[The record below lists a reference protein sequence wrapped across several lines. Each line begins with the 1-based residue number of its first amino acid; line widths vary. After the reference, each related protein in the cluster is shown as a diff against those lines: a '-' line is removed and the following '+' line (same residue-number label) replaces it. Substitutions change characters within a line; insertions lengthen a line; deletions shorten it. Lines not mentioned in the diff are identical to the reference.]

1 MIITHQKSDNA
12 SSKSTSWHWLPEM
25 TSWKPWNYEPKDKS
39 EANPVRL
46 FHKWWGSPVYRP
58 RFVHKYLQAHPFI
71 AALHQET
78 QSSKCIESYKRSR
91 WEYFI
96 PEISIPFQTMKT
108 NTHRGKAKSFSWSS
122 WLRVG
127 NGMMGMND
135 LLEEKGPEVLGWSF
149 NGRQSMP
156 SYFSHLFYLFCCVC
170 AAESLYLE
178 KKMVVGTRFSSFLV
192 LRKGRRRG
200 TVNFL
205 GNQKSLNFFFIFFR
219 KKL

>member
-1 MIITHQKSDNA
+1 MQAASPPLGTDSLKWQAENHRIMNQKTKVRQTQFAFSTNGGDLRSTGQDLCTNI
-12 SSKSTSWHWLPEM
+12 SKPTPLL
-25 TSWKPWNYEPKDKS
+25 
-39 EANPVRL
+39 RL
-46 FHKWWGSPVYRP
+46 
-58 RFVHKYLQAHPFI
+58 
-71 AALHQET
+71 LHQET

-96 PEISIPFQTMKT
+96 PEISIPFQTMKS

-156 SYFSHLFYLFCCVC
+156 SYFSHLFYLFRCVC
-170 AAESLYLE
+170 DAGSRE